1 MEMTVAGTAQDLH
14 LIPFSCTGGTAGT
27 SPNRLQR
34 YKKET
39 NYPNFWENNLHPCLY
54 GMMKQSDS

>member
-14 LIPFSCTGGTAGT
+14 LIPFSCYGGTPKA

-34 YKKET
+34 YEEKE
-39 NYPNFWENNLHPCLY
+39 
-54 GMMKQSDS
+54 